1 MQLQVFPPPPKLAKL
16 IMHISVLELDGPE
29 SYLPASLNPS
39 IMLFIRGGVR
49 IVQPDGS
56 LLDCPRFILRGP
68 YTSPAHSLV
77 EAGTLTV
84 SVGFRPGMLHQA
96 LGIFP
101 ADVLCSFRTMHE
113 VTDRQRVSDLL
124 SAMDANHSSDEY
136 ALLFQDFLLETLAHQ
151 KKSGMGAAFLAAH
164 QKMFFPLI
172 DLSLHFGIG
181 ERQLERRMREA
192 FGMNLRDTRRIAR
205 FGFSILRIIGHPVGW
220 GDLTRIAHDSG
231 YYDQAHMH
239 REYLELAGISPA
251 ALLQKIASQD
261 PAYWMYRLSQN
272 DARDLFL
279 PVD

>member
-1 MQLQVFPPPPKLAKL
+1 MQIQVFPPHPKLAKL

-49 IVQPDGS
+49 VVQADGS

-68 YTSPAHSLV
+68 FTLPAHSLV
-77 EAGTLTV
+77 APGSLIV

-96 LGIFP
+96 LGILP
-101 ADVLCSFRTMHE
+101 ADVLDSFRPMQE
-113 VTDRQRVSDLL
+113 VLDAVLVDNLL
-124 SAMDANHSSDEY
+124 KAIEGTHSGDDY
-136 ALLFQDFLLETLAHQ
+136 ALLFQEFLLVTLDHQ
-151 KKSGMGAAFLAAH
+151 KKAGMGAAFLAAH

-172 DLSLHFGIG
+172 DLSLHFGLG
-181 ERQLERRMREA
+181 ERQLERRVREA

-205 FGFSILRIIGHPVGW
+205 FGFSILRIIGHPVAW

-261 PAYWMYRLSQN
+261 PAYWVYRLSQS
-272 DARDLFL
+272 DAKNLFL

>member
-1 MQLQVFPPPPKLAKL
+1 MQLHVFPPHPKLAKL

-39 IMLFIRGGVR
+39 IMLFLRGGVQV
-49 IVQPDGS
+49 VQPDGS

-68 YTSPAHSLV
+68 FSISAHSLV
-77 EAGTLTV
+77 TPGTLII

-96 LGIFP
+96 LGILP
-101 ADVLCSFRTMHE
+101 ADVLDSFRPMLE
-113 VTDRQRVSDLL
+113 LADPARVNNLL
-124 SAMDANHSSDEY
+124 EAMDSTDSSDEY
-136 ALLFQDFLLETLAHQ
+136 ARLFQDFLLETLDHQ

-181 ERQLERRMREA
+181 ERQLERRVREA

-205 FGFSILRIIGHPVGW
+205 FGFSILRIIGHPVAW

-239 REYLELAGISPA
+239 REYLELAGISPN

-261 PAYWMYRLSQN
+261 PAYWVYRLSQS
-272 DARDLFL
+272 DAKKLFL